1 MLEGEVDSSPRNS
14 LRYWVASYKRICC
27 NRALLDNRLYI
38 LDFDL
43 LCRNPAQQI
52 DKLNQFLGL
61 DVNVDD
67 LEAAASTIVIPD
79 STGRYRDQDCRQL
92 CSEDVEFVRRL
103 GFDVPEKY

>member
-1 MLEGEVDSSPRNS
+1 M
-14 LRYWVASYKRICC
+14 ASYKRICC